1 MYKNKQRQTS
11 IIINHK
17 LIQKVQKESVYL
29 ETLPSPFKKNIKGK
43 IPELTGSM
51 LALYMLVFNLISIYR

>member
-43 IPELTGSM
+43 IFKNLS
-51 LALYMLVFNLISIYR
+51 LNLIQK